1 LSFFSYSL
9 SLSLSL
15 AITEG
20 REIPITEKKKMEGS
34 AVWQGAVL
42 GGIFFWLISS
52 SYLNLTLKLRS
63 FLQPFVIHYVQTG
76 TPILLRIQVTKQR
89 QPHNFILINF

>member
-20 REIPITEKKKMEGS
+20 REIPITEKKMEGS